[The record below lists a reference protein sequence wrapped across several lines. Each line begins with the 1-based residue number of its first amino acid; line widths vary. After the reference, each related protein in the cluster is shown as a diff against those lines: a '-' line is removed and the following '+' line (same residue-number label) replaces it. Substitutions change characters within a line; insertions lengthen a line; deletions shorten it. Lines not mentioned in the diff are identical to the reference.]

1 VLGIDV
7 ETGPTVGLA
16 VIASILLAAAV
27 ILWPRYRA
35 IVWGAMVF
43 SLAAGV
49 FDIAEV
55 KHQVSRSDTALAVLA
70 AVLAVMHFTAVFV
83 GFEVQREQVT
93 PAG

>member
-1 VLGIDV
+1 
-7 ETGPTVGLA
+7 
-16 VIASILLAAAV
+16 
-27 ILWPRYRA
+27 
-35 IVWGAMVF
+35 MVF

-55 KHQVSRSDTALAVLA
+55 GHQVSRSDTALAVLA
-70 AVLAVMHFTAVFV
+70 AVLAVMHFTAVLV